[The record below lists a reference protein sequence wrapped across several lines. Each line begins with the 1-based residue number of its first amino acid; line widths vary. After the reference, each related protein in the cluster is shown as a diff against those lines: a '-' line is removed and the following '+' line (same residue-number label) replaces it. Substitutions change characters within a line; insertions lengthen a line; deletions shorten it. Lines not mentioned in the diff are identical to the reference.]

1 MMRINRL
8 DKYTKTVL
16 AVIALNVLALPVK
29 AEEKVWYCDM
39 LGFATTFTDGVK
51 TFKEETFKIKVT
63 PSEVIVGTGGFFNGQ
78 VMTIR
83 RYTNSGIWYAQGLTY
98 TAAFDNNIL
107 VFAQISSPG
116 AIAISARCDDF

>member
-1 MMRINRL
+1 M
-8 DKYTKTVL
+8 DKYPKAVL
-16 AVIALNVLALPVK
+16 AVVALSVFALPVK
-29 AEEKVWYCDM
+29 AEEKVWYCEM

-51 TFKEETFKIKVT
+51 TYKEETFKLKVT
-63 PSEVIVGTGGFFNGQ
+63 PNEAIFGTGGFFNGM

-107 VFAQISSPG
+107 VFVQISSPG